1 MRYLSSLIRYLYCLK
16 MKRSIVFLLLIISC
30 MEGMAQNPG
39 DSLAL
44 LYRRVYVY
52 KNPDELSTRLKTSPY
67 SYYDSHKFKYISTDE
82 KYPHYYKILTPEG
95 DTAYVK
101 SKMVSANQSLTHN
114 KIREEVDQGIRS
126 KDPGK
131 KVHESGIDL
140 PKWATWAIFLGI
152 IGLLILFWVKFKVLD
167 NWFCRMDSSNTRRL
181 RKPWFIKFAV
191 IPGIVIGAMELIS
204 PKEYKWFRQEGF
216 QIWGSYPSNWDWVMW
231 AATVSV
237 IFVAAGAVIQAFT
250 RFRTKNA
257 IFYALFSLVVIAV
270 YFSVGMLVGALVAV
284 LLFLG
289 SGGGSSSSS
298 GSAPSSEPEGTIRVV
313 NGQRVIKTNRGT
325 WDNF

>member
-1 MRYLSSLIRYLYCLK
+1 
-16 MKRSIVFLLLIISC
+16 MKKSIICLLLIISC
-30 MEGMAQNPG
+30 LEGISQNPG

-52 KNPDELSTRLKTSPY
+52 ENPDELDTRLKTSPY
-67 SYYDSHKFKYISTDE
+67 SYFDSHKFTYISTDK
-82 KYPHYYKILTPEG
+82 KYPRYYKILTPEG

-101 SKMVSANQSLTHN
+101 SKMVSSDQSLTHAQ
-114 KIREEVDQGIRS
+114 IRDEIDRGIRS
-126 KDPGK
+126 KDPGR
-131 KVHESGIDL
+131 KVHESNIDL
-140 PKWATWAIFLGI
+140 PRWATWAIFLGI
-152 IGLLILFWVKFKVLD
+152 IGLLILFWVKFRVID
-167 NWFCRMDSSNTRRL
+167 SWFCRMDSSNTRRL
-181 RKPWFIKFAV
+181 RKPWFIKFSV

-216 QIWGSYPSNWDWVMW
+216 QVWGSYPSNWDWIMW
-231 AATVSV
+231 AAMVSV
-237 IFVAAGAVIQAFT
+237 VFVAAGAVIQAFT
-250 RFRTKNA
+250 RFRTRTA
-257 IFYALFSLVVIAV
+257 VFYALFSLAVIAI

-298 GSAPSSEPEGTIRVV
+298 SGKAPPSDPEGSIKVV
-313 NGQRVIKTNRGT
+313 NGQRLIKTNRGT